1 MRGRVTVDFMLIT
14 ENMDLGA
21 LEDRL
26 SNLAAKHRVKISL
39 AVAVHEDQWEA
50 RAVFGAE
57 RREGFVKSKEWGTLA
72 EAVNECVSLL
82 VDQLDK

>member
-1 MRGRVTVDFMLIT
+1 MLIT
-14 ENMDLGA
+14 ESTDLGA

-26 SNLAAKHRVKISL
+26 ANLAAKHGVRIGL
-39 AVAVHEDQWEA
+39 ATAVHQARWEV
-50 RAVFGAE
+50 RAKFESE

-72 EAVNECVSLL
+72 EAVNECVALL